1 MYNTN
6 SQCDVRSVAAQERW
20 KRREGLELPNGSSAA
35 HMVKEAAAEE
45 VFIFILAVIPGF
57 RGSMLC
63 EGTVV
68 M

>member
-1 MYNTN
+1 MY
-6 SQCDVRSVAAQERW
+6 SVE
-20 KRREGLELPNGSSAA
+20 EEEEGGLELPNGSSAA
-35 HMVKEAAAEE
+35 HMVKEFAAEE